1 MSNLFLISIS
11 LFSASYENES
21 LGGQTANAS
30 TLFDTKI
37 APCFGTLIVRLG
49 KEQEQIKVGIFLFLD
64 YFLVKLFAVGA
75 QKRV

>member
-1 MSNLFLISIS
+1 MSNI
-11 LFSASYENES
+11 FSHKYPPPATYEKNES

-49 KEQEQIKVGIFLFLD
+49 KEQEQIRVGIFLFWD
-64 YFLVKLFAVGA
+64 YFFV
-75 QKRV
+75 